1 MSKKL
6 KYFTEILIFTAIIS
20 NNLQQVYSLCNA
32 YPKIFGEDTSDMIFN
47 DMEINEAT
55 DTIVSGGGM
64 KDATIFPTSD
74 SYPILIVTSLS
85 TTQVKWAVTDKT

>member
-1 MSKKL
+1 M
-6 KYFTEILIFTAIIS
+6 T
-20 NNLQQVYSLCNA
+20 
-32 YPKIFGEDTSDMIFN
+32 FN
-47 DMEINEAT
+47 DMEFDEAT

-85 TTQVKWAVTDKT
+85 TSQVKWAVTDKT